1 MLSSRKMK
9 TGYQDSRMSNATP
22 GTSHCL
28 VGRIRTGYQDNRKS
42 DNSRHITL
50 SEGKIR
56 TAGHLTQLQG
66 HHVVW
71 KENKD
76 WVSGLGVRT
85 VRNLTR
91 LQGHHVSRRE
101 KKERVSARTVGNLT
115 QF

>member
-1 MLSSRKMK
+1 MSSRKK
-9 TGYQDSRMSNATP
+9 IRTGYQDSRKSDNSRDIMLYEGKIRTEYQDSRKSDTTP

-66 HHVVW
+66 HHVV
-71 KENKD
+71 
-76 WVSGLGVRT
+76 
-85 VRNLTR
+85 
-91 LQGHHVSRRE
+91 
-101 KKERVSARTVGNLT
+101 
-115 QF
+115 